1 MMQNLTRKSFSDETH
16 KKIDWVV
23 RMYRDWHVYRNG
35 LGLHYISCDVEDMST
50 VTQESLNFA
59 FCRFVVEV
67 KKVDG
72 SEFPAKTL
80 YDIIICVQFH
90 LELQGLTWKLL
101 NDDVFSDLKFTLDNT
116 MKQRTSDGVG
126 ITVKKAQVLSFSD
139 EDVLWSLGLLGTYS
153 PEVSMNTVI
162 YMLGISCALR
172 AGK

>member
-1 MMQNLTRKSFSDETH
+1 MMQNLTRKSFSDETR

-23 RMYRDWHVYRNG
+23 RMYRDWRVYRNG
-35 LGLHYISCDVEDMST
+35 LGLHYIVCDVDDMST

-59 FCRFVVEV
+59 LCRFVVEV

-101 NDDVFSDLKFTLDNT
+101 NDDVFSDF
-116 MKQRTSDGVG
+116 
-126 ITVKKAQVLSFSD
+126 
-139 EDVLWSLGLLGTYS
+139 E
-153 PEVSMNTVI
+153 I
-162 YMLGISCALR
+162 YIG
-172 AGK
+172 